1 MGTDCELRL
10 VRCALNGTPNSQE
23 RLAVEMSLAEED
35 VSKYPYLRLLA

>member
-10 VRCALNGTPNSQE
+10 VQCTLNGTPMSQE
-23 RLAVEMSLAEED
+23 RLEVEMSLAEQV